1 MSTTSHPWK
10 EHLLRQAE
18 ALDKLRGTRRWTEPT
33 AIKLEESVVL
43 GFYAIRKL
51 IGGFL
56 LSEAAVHRPIAV
68 TAYAARRPAGTVRL
82 GDEDLKVLYDLSAG
96 RPTAHDLSFLC
107 HQVLHNCALAP
118 QFDAGHVLTGILV
131 TSDHQRKVALYGIAL
146 ETLAALFRDIGAS

>member
-10 EHLLRQAE
+10 QHLLRQAE
-18 ALDKLRGTRRWTEPT
+18 ALDKLRGSKRWAEPT

-43 GFYAIRKL
+43 GFYAIRRL

-68 TAYAARRPAGTVRL
+68 TAYPARRPAGTVRL
-82 GDEDLKVLYDLSAG
+82 GDEDLETLYDLAAG
-96 RPTAHDLSFLC
+96 RMASHDLSFLC

-118 QFDAGHVLTGILV
+118 QFGPEHELTGILV
-131 TSDHQRKVALYGIAL
+131 TSDHQRKVALYGLSLDAL
-146 ETLAALFRDIGAS
+146 VALFRGIGEG